1 MSPDIEM
8 AASLIQN
15 NKIWNVAK
23 EYINNYNIR
32 TDPDA
37 SNDLSSLSS
46 LFD

>member
-1 MSPDIEM
+1 MSPDIEL

-23 EYINNYNIR
+23 EYIVNYN
-32 TDPDA
+32 
-37 SNDLSSLSS
+37 NKMNGELNNLSSLSS

>member
-23 EYINNYNIR
+23 EYITNYN
-32 TDPDA
+32 TLKKTED
-37 SNDLSSLSS
+37 NDVHSLSS